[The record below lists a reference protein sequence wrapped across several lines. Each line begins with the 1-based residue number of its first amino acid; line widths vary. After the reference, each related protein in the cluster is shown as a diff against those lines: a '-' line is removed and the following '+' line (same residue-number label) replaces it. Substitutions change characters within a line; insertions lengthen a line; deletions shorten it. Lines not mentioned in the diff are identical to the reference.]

1 MQAVADAL
9 NRAIA
14 RTQARFQELAD
25 RDAAA
30 PIQTGGWSRK
40 QVIGHLIDSASNN
53 HQRFVRLI
61 LEDGLP
67 LPGYLQDGWVA
78 SQRYNE
84 RPWSELLLLW
94 SAYNRHLASI
104 IANVP
109 ESALSHTCSVEGTPP
124 VTLEFLMR
132 DYLDHLEH
140 HLKSL

>member
-9 NRAIA
+9 NNAIA
-14 RTQARFQELAD
+14 LTQARLKLAEE
-25 RDAAA
+25 DAKA
-30 PIQTGGWSRK
+30 PIRPGGWSRK

-53 HQRFVRLI
+53 HQRFVRLM
-61 LEDGLP
+61 LEDGLS

-84 RPWSELLLLW
+84 RPWLELLLLW

-109 ESALSHTCSVEGTPP
+109 QSALSHKCSIAGNAP

-140 HLKSL
+140 HFKSL